1 MPLPPNIIIKIK
13 KALVSTFLLGQ
24 EPYSLLRYHPT
35 WPAYSTSPL
44 FSRTAMRASLV
55 TGEAPVA
62 PNLSFSEARIALVSP
77 FAVVS
82 FAAIAP
88 PAALLERLHHGYY
101 SYSPVCRFGFVAIIC
116 RDASSV
122 NSFLQKML
130 SAGCDPCNA
139 LLFGAFHAMIRN
151 CLQSLL
157 PKKELF
163 S

>member
-1 MPLPPNIIIKIK
+1 MPFPPNIIIKIK

-24 EPYSLLRYHPT
+24 EPYLLLRYHPT
-35 WPAYSTSPL
+35 WLASYANPL

-62 PNLSFSEARIALVSP
+62 PNLSFPEARIALVSP

-88 PAALLERLHHGYY
+88 PAALLERLCHGYY

-122 NSFLQKML
+122 NSFFAK
-130 SAGCDPCNA
+130 NA
-139 LLFGAFHAMIRN
+139 LCGLR
-151 CLQSLL
+151 S
-157 PKKELF
+157 P
-163 S
+163 